1 MNSDGTVPFSFCV
14 PVLLALVA
22 FTASL
27 FSAIIFVIWLPE
39 SKSFILPFF
48 QRSILFE
55 SPPIQGGYN

>member
-48 QRSILFE
+48 REVFYSRAPHPRGL
-55 SPPIQGGYN
+55 